1 MRREVKLVKNKSY
14 IMNLYDRLKPEL
26 KKELEKDKEIYPIS
40 VGSLIDVLKEK
51 EFVIELTV
59 GEVGDLIRSL
69 PSISFDINEIYK
81 AFNK

>member
-1 MRREVKLVKNKSY
+1 M
-14 IMNLYDRLKPEL
+14 MNLYDQLKPEL
-26 KKELEKDKEIYPIS
+26 KKELEKDKEKYPIS
-40 VGSLIDVLKEK
+40 VGGIIDVLKEK

>member
-1 MRREVKLVKNKSY
+1 MRREAKLVKNKSY
-14 IMNLYDRLKPEL
+14 MMNLYDQLKPEL

-40 VGSLIDVLKEK
+40 VGGIIDVLKEK

-69 PSISFDINEIYK
+69 PSISFDINEIYN

>member
-1 MRREVKLVKNKSY
+1 MRREAKLVKNKSY
-14 IMNLYDRLKPEL
+14 IMNLYDQLKPEL

-40 VGSLIDVLKEK
+40 VGGIINVLKEK
-51 EFVIELTV
+51 EFVVELTV